1 MEAKKEINQMN
12 KLNNEEI
19 KKMNSKANQAFH
31 GAVVIDYS
39 PVYANSK
46 NSYLVLIKRKKS
58 IGENRQY
65 LLSNYNVTLNN
76 FNSSEYYLTL
86 ESAVNLYTK
95 INSITNQGGH
105 KMKTDN
111 EANEIIQEMK
121 SALIDA
127 LKTNDQTMIFLLNSQ
142 IENADGFYI

>member
-1 MEAKKEINQMN
+1 MN

-86 ESAVNLYTK
+86 ESAVHLYTK

>member
-1 MEAKKEINQMN
+1 MN